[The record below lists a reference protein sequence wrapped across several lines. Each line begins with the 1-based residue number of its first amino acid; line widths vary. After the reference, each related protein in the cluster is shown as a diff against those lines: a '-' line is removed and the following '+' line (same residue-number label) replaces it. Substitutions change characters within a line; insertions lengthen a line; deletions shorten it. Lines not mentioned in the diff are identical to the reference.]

1 LNLIIVQNAEGD
13 FAMIDIVVTDE
24 RKSRAEELKENY
36 KSYYL
41 DRQDNMVEYLKDIS
55 VTLGMIYDEMRGVK
69 HE

>member
-1 LNLIIVQNAEGD
+1 
-13 FAMIDIVVTDE
+13 MIDIVVADE
-24 RKSRAEELKENY
+24 RKSRTDELKENY

-69 HE
+69 HG